1 MCVYHFPSEIRI
13 IVFAVVL
20 ALVLALL
27 VKLRLKC
34 AEYEIEWFGDVHA
47 HYNEVSRRVEYYRPS
62 LRKEITTACEN
73 KNVTSLSIFQYTAT
87 KTANETSAIVKA
99 RGDGDEEA
107 SQASQTKF

>member
-1 MCVYHFPSEIRI
+1 MCSPLCVYHFPSEIRI

-47 HYNEVSRRVEYYRPS
+47 HAHAHYNEVSRRVEYYRPS
-62 LRKEITTACEN
+62 
-73 KNVTSLSIFQYTAT
+73 
-87 KTANETSAIVKA
+87 
-99 RGDGDEEA
+99 
-107 SQASQTKF
+107 